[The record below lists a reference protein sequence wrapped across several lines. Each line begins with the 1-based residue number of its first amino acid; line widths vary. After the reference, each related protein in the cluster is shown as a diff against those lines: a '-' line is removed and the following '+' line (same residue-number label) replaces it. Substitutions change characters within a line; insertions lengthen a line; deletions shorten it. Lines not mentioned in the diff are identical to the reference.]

1 MKQTHTLTIPILSN
15 FEMEYY
21 YAEEEARYNA
31 RNFPPHLHDRLEMYV
46 LIDGDAS
53 FMVESNLYK
62 LRPFDA
68 VISKPNE
75 MHNCVLNSDSVHR
88 HLCFWFDASNDFLFA
103 DFLAHDFGVDNRLSP
118 DEAGK
123 ARLLVLFEQ
132 LKNAT
137 ADRDTQKQFYLTLEM
152 LDIYRKSIVQKDV
165 NPYLPPTLKTILA
178 DINVHF
184 TKIRD
189 LSYFTEKYFISQS
202 TLNRLFRS
210 HLHTTPKMYLE
221 TKRLGYSK
229 ILLKEGKTVL
239 ESCMQAGFPDYSNYI
254 RLFKTRF
261 GITPGQYRD
270 T

>member
-1 MKQTHTLTIPILSN
+1 MGQKHKLTIPAISN

-21 YAEEEARYNA
+21 YAEEEALYNA
-31 RNFPPHLHDRLEMYV
+31 RNFPLHLHDNLEIYI
-46 LIDGDAS
+46 LLEGDVS

-62 LRPFDA
+62 VNPFDA

-75 MHNCVLNSDSVHR
+75 MHNCILNSNSVHR
-88 HLCFWFDASNDFLFA
+88 HLCFWFDPSCDYLFA
-103 DFLAHDFGVDNRLSP
+103 DFLVHDFGVDNRLSP

-123 ARLLVLFEQ
+123 ARLAILFEQ
-132 LKNAT
+132 LKHT
-137 ADRDTQKQFYLTLEM
+137 TRDKDTQKQFYLCLEM

-165 NPYLPPTLKTILA
+165 APYLPPMLKTILA
-178 DINVHF
+178 DINAHF
-184 TKIRD
+184 KKIHD
-189 LSYFTEKYFISQS
+189 LSYVTEKYFLSQS
-202 TLNRLFRS
+202 TLNRLFRT

-239 ESCMQAGFPDYSNYI
+239 EACMQAGFPDYSNYI

-270 T
+270 S